1 MTNQTLFNRV
11 WKRLVDEFDKGQST
25 FLRPGSYSPSCR
37 YETPDGNHCAIGA
50 AVGKKALIEL
60 KKYEGLDIASAI
72 RRNNYLLK
80 YFKGVDTCLADSLQM
95 AHDDPDNWTSV
106 EKMKETLRS
115 KAAIYNMSVPKE
127 KTK

>member
-37 YETPDGNHCAIGA
+37 YEAPDGNHCAIGA

-60 KKYEGLDIASAI
+60 KKYEGKDIVSAI
-72 RRNNYLLK
+72 KSNNYLSK
-80 YFKGVDTCLADSLQM
+80 YFKGVDTCLADSLQIV
-95 AHDDPDNWTSV
+95 HDNLDNWTSV
-106 EKMKETLRS
+106 ENMKEVLRK
-115 KAAIYNMSVPKE
+115 KAAIYNVNVPKE